1 MEPGLRRG
9 HCPAVPVRSPG
20 GASSGPWPGE
30 LRAAGVAWPGWSRIR
45 LLYFLCNSS
54 SGLPPGSVARKS
66 MCSDS
71 IISQVA
77 LLQVHCT
84 RKGDISGH
92 VCVDQT
98 GVCVCTHTCVR
109 THTNPHFLSSLPPIP
124 APSPPPSTG
133 FTGISQPLQAFVKT
147 LICVCARPL
156 MADAKV
162 CGAYLC
168 SALVMARNVPL
179 IMHLW
184 NSAVWEP
191 SNYPTVA
198 FPASVS
204 SQLGLH

>member
-1 MEPGLRRG
+1 MFYERGLSEHGGLGMEPGLRRG

-98 GVCVCTHTCVR
+98 GVCVCTHTCVHTYMY
-109 THTNPHFLSSLPPIP
+109 THTQTHISSPPFPPSLPHLH
-124 APSPPPSTG
+124 
-133 FTGISQPLQAFVKT
+133 LQAQDSLEFHN
-147 LICVCARPL
+147 
-156 MADAKV
+156 
-162 CGAYLC
+162 LC
-168 SALVMARNVPL
+168 RLL
-179 IMHLW
+179 
-184 NSAVWEP
+184 
-191 SNYPTVA
+191 
-198 FPASVS
+198 
-204 SQLGLH
+204 